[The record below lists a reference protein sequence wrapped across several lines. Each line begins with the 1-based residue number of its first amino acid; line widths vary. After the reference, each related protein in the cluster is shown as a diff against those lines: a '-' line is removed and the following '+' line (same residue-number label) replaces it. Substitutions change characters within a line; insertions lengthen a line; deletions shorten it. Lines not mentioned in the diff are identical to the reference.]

1 LNTFGACHAQ
11 TQMSRRLQT
20 PAGTLL
26 KRLSLEARINV
37 CASHS
42 GWRVDCI
49 DQGLPNIVTGDLIV
63 PRPDHAS
70 NCSSDNPERAAL
82 IGSRTLRR
90 HVRVLIAAC
99 TVLLSTQ
106 VTSADLLIEDAII
119 LTLAE
124 GVDEPFT
131 GHLVIRDGRI
141 KSVGAGKIS
150 ATERA
155 GLQSLKVVDAAG
167 KIVIPGFV
175 SGHNHLWQSAFRG
188 IASDGELYPWLEA
201 LHWTYGDY
209 FGDGDLY
216 AFTLHGALDQLGHG
230 ITTTYSHSQRLGATE
245 VQYLESLDA
254 SLAAGQHFVFAYNAD
269 LNQLAAAVRADVDA
283 LVSRADKADN
293 PLLLGLSL
301 NSVGNHA
308 ADPTMFAVEMELAG
322 EHRMTVQIHYLEQAS
337 RRFVERL
344 KWPEFLE
351 VGAVAPH
358 VSYAHFIHTT
368 DQIVADTGHL
378 GGAMIWNPLSNG
390 RLASGLADIPG
401 YLEAGIRVG
410 MGVDGAASADI
421 ADPFE
426 NMRMGLYGLRM
437 KYSNA
442 GVMQPIDMLRLHTLR
457 TAEVLEVEKEVGS
470 IEPGKRADLLIVDP
484 RFPLTGSVTDPAAT
498 LVFACS
504 SANIEQVYVGG
515 ELRATRGVPAGHDIS
530 ALQLDVEQRV
540 ARIKAAVLLAQDAKS
555 R

>member
-1 LNTFGACHAQ
+1 MPRQDDAFICSIASQERHRFL
-11 TQMSRRLQT
+11 RPRLFRKHL
-20 PAGTLL
+20 G
-26 KRLSLEARINV
+26 
-37 CASHS
+37 
-42 GWRVDCI
+42 
-49 DQGLPNIVTGDLIV
+49 
-63 PRPDHAS
+63 
-70 NCSSDNPERAAL
+70 AL
-82 IGSRTLRR
+82 IATCAVFFGTTTW
-90 HVRVLIAAC
+90 AE
-99 TVLLSTQ
+99 
-106 VTSADLLIEDAII
+106 DLLIEDATI
-119 LTLAE
+119 LTLAD

-131 GHLVIRDGRI
+131 GYVLVRDGRI
-141 KSVGAGKIS
+141 KAVGAGS
-150 ATERA
+150 MSQVERA
-155 GLQSLKVVDAAG
+155 TLQSVKVVDAEG

-188 IASDGELYPWLEA
+188 IASGGELYPWLES
-201 LHWTYGDY
+201 LHWTYGDH

-245 VQYLESLDA
+245 EQYLGSLDA
-254 SLAAGQHFVFAYNAD
+254 SMVAGQHFVFAYNAD
-269 LNQLAAAVRADVDA
+269 LNQSAQAVRSDVKA
-283 LVSRADKADN
+283 LVARADKAAN

-301 NSVGNHA
+301 NSVGSHA
-308 ADPTMFAVEMELAG
+308 ANPAMFALEMQLAG
-322 EHRMTVQIHYLEQAS
+322 EYQMTVQIHYLEQES
-337 RRFVERL
+337 RRFVERR
-344 KWPEFLE
+344 KWPEFLK
-351 VGAVAPH
+351 VGAVSPH

-368 DQIVADTGHL
+368 DRIVADTGRL

-401 YLEAGIRVG
+401 YLEAGVRVG

-457 TAEVLEVEKEVGS
+457 TAEVLEVEKDVGS

-504 SANIEQVYVGG
+504 AANIEQVYVGG
-515 ELRATRGVPAGHDIS
+515 ELRATRGVPSGHDIT
-530 ALQLDVEQRV
+530 ALQLDVERRV
-540 ARIKAAVLLAQDAKS
+540 ARIKASALLAQGAKAP
-555 R
+555 